1 MYKRNIIFFACVFL
15 IALPCGCSHFGDQK
29 VERIR
34 ERVTGKTRNETV
46 SPPRVKVVSTP
57 TSKSPF
63 LRLAVVRT
71 HSIEREYAPIFEE
84 VRYSEPYSFKEEF
97 DEQCWGCVVLPVN
110 IGKAL
115 VSFLLEDFWK
125 PTYERYAP
133 YVNIDPRHYQNREVL
148 KEIEGAP
155 FFRKE
160 TKDEI
165 LQPPAGLITMDELPF
180 PPELVETGDNSI
192 TLDVTALVRRIP
204 MRPWTIMV
212 SDPRL
217 QKPLNYS
224 PGTYELETFEFE
236 FGREWL
242 LANSSDADKL
252 RRYAGR
258 ALDDGNSE
266 IAVKYLERAVLFE
279 KDVTALLQIGI
290 LAAPHCASLV
300 RVAVEKTKLDIP
312 GSIDSDTLL
321 IIGASLCSSNCF
333 ELGGDVLDLVED
345 REPLSKPVLL
355 SLAMGAQKDIFRGAT
370 YAYALNR
377 VGESKNPPGDAM
389 LKAYTSADGFAN
401 IDLKLSILKNP
412 PAKAKEKWDTA
423 VNLFNAKKF
432 EKAVEILAGILV
444 NKRYPR
450 EVANGRALC
459 YKKLAEAAFERGDL
473 NEARSNARKMVRVCP
488 NFTNIDKTLSDFFA
502 QTGIAEL
509 VKEKPDLHAAL
520 RDFRTSVRLTLN
532 GEALAGLV
540 ETLWQTRKLGAAARW
555 AMASS
560 KLVAKN
566 KYAAALAAFI
576 GKVKARDFPGA
587 EKALSKLRDA
597 ASEGNES
604 VFAELFKHE
613 LEWEKYIA
621 EQGSKGRSYES
632 IIKDVDKYRSE
643 SDAFRK
649 AAGRTTGKLPGGK

>member
-1 MYKRNIIFFACVFL
+1 MNKRNAILCACVFL
-15 IALPCGCSHFGDQK
+15 IALACGCSHFGDQK

-34 ERVTGKTRNETV
+34 EQATGKTRNETV
-46 SPPRVKVVSTP
+46 SPPRVKVVKTP

-63 LRLAVVRT
+63 LRLAVVRA
-71 HSIEREYAPIFEE
+71 HSIEREYTPIFEE
-84 VRYSEPYSFKEEF
+84 VRYSEPYSLKEEF
-97 DEQCWGCVVLPVN
+97 DEQCWGCVAIPVN

-115 VSFLLEDFWK
+115 VSFLLEDFWN

-133 YVNIDPRHYQNREVL
+133 YVNIDPGHYKNREVL
-148 KEIEGAP
+148 KKIEGAP

-165 LQPPAGLITMDELPF
+165 LKPAAGLITLEELPF

-192 TLDVTALVRRIP
+192 TLDVTGLVRRIP
-204 MRPWTIMV
+204 MRPWTITV

-217 QKPLNYS
+217 EKPFNYS
-224 PGTYELETFEFE
+224 PGRHELETFEFE
-236 FGREWL
+236 FGRDWL
-242 LANSSDADKL
+242 LANSNDADKL

-258 ALDDGNSE
+258 ALDDGNPA
-266 IAVKYLERAVLFE
+266 IAVKYMERAVVFE
-279 KDVTALLQIGI
+279 RDVTSLLRLGI

-300 RVAVEKTKLDIP
+300 RVAVLKTKLEIP
-312 GSIDSDTLL
+312 GSTDSDTLL
-321 IIGASLCSSNCF
+321 IIGAALCSSSSF
-333 ELGGDVLDLVED
+333 ELGGDILDFVED
-345 REPLSKPVLL
+345 REPLSKPMLL
-355 SLAMGAQKDIFRGAT
+355 SLAMSAQKDIFRGAT

-377 VGESKNPPGDAM
+377 VAEPKNPPGAAM
-389 LKAYTSADGFAN
+389 LKAYTFAHDFAN
-401 IDLKLSILKNP
+401 IDLKLSITDNP
-412 PAKAKEKWDTA
+412 PPEEKKKWDA
-423 VNLFNAKKF
+423 ANKAFDAGEFDNAA
-432 EKAVEILAGILV
+432 EVLGSILI

-450 EVANGRALC
+450 EVAYRRTLC
-459 YKKLAEAAFERGDL
+459 YWKLAEAAFKAGNLD
-473 NEARSNARKMVRVCP
+473 EARSNARKMVRMCP
-488 NFTNIDKTLSDFFA
+488 VFTNVDKTLSGFFA
-502 QTGIAEL
+502 ATGIAEL

-520 RDFRTSVRLTLN
+520 RDFRISVRLTLN

-540 ETLWQTRKLGAAARW
+540 ETLWQTRKLGAAVRW
-555 AMASS
+555 ATASS
-560 KLVAKN
+560 KLEAKN

-587 EKALSKLRDA
+587 EKALAKLRDA

-604 VFAELFKHE
+604 VYAEIFKHE

-621 EQGSKGRSYES
+621 EQESKGRSYES

-649 AAGRTTGKLPGGK
+649 AAGRTSGNLPGK